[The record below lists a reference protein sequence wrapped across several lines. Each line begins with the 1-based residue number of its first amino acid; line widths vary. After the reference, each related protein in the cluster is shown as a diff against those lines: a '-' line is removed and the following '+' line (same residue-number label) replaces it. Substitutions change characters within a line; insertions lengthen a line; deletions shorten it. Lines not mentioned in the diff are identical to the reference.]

1 MPFLV
6 TGTVVAKKRQQKL
19 EGPVITVNPRFEKTC
34 VLLDWSIVFLD
45 KWSRFPHGSSYLW
58 IIGASMIVPAI

>member
-34 VLLDWSIVFLD
+34 VLLDWSIVF
-45 KWSRFPHGSSYLW
+45 W
-58 IIGASMIVPAI
+58 ISGVDSHMDPLIYGLSVHQ

>member
-19 EGPVITVNPRFEKTC
+19 EVPVITVNPRFEKNMC
-34 VLLDWSIVFLD
+34 SFGLVY
-45 KWSRFPHGSSYLW
+45 RFW
-58 IIGASMIVPAI
+58 ISGVDSHMDPVIYGLSVHH